1 MSSYAGIITAWHALT
16 KSICSTAAGHATVH
30 VTNAQNGSLQT
41 NGARRVFFKYTPPAG
56 LIVAAASAFRLPL
69 LQLLLHML
77 LLPQLLSIVRS
88 AFCGPTLRQSSVQL
102 ISQKWAT
109 LRCQLRSNLVGAP
122 RHQAYSRLKR
132 SASPLLCCLT
142 SQVDA
147 LNLWGSPYIQ
157 EEGTCAEPQA

>member
-1 MSSYAGIITAWHALT
+1 LSSYAGIITAWHALT

-69 LQLLLHML
+69 L
-77 LLPQLLSIVRS
+77 QLLSIVRS